1 MGTIAPVWTGEEA
14 SPDAV
19 AVPFEIWV
27 VTAKGRT
34 LPFDM
39 IPEASPEETFEEAA
53 AAEEEKEKAVVVC
66 SAE

>member
-1 MGTIAPVWTGEEA
+1 MGTVAPVWTGEEA

-19 AVPFEIWV
+19 AVPFETWA
-27 VTAKGRT
+27 VTAKGRR

-39 IPEASPEETFEEAA
+39 IPEASPEDTLEEAA
-53 AAEEEKEKAVVVC
+53 AAEEEEAKAVVVC